1 MKMILLNIFYMRH
14 NLKNITVKQYSQKP
28 DIRYSALLS
37 SMKPK
42 NLFAGKVS
50 NVGELPY
57 LDVINWYTK
66 IGNIKDFNGMVELF
80 CFVFNI
86 EEQEF
91 WSENLVNY
99 FAAKNFI
106 EQKFKT
112 QQEAE
117 AKLLKGSGV
126 DKLKWKAAGG
136 ESLKMFSPVSPLDD
150 LAQRYGGD
158 PFEYG
163 RKPYNRIMYLLTMI
177 TRKNT
182 VSRNYQKQ
190 MNEK

>member
-1 MKMILLNIFYMRH
+1 MN
-14 NLKNITVKQYSQKP
+14 NITIKQYASKS

-50 NVGELPY
+50 NIGELPY
-57 LDVINWYTK
+57 LDVINWYKK
-66 IGNIKDFNGMVELF
+66 IGTIKDFEGMAELF
-80 CFVFNI
+80 CFIFEI
-86 EEQEF
+86 EEDSF
-91 WSENLVNY
+91 WSENLVSY

-106 EQKFKT
+106 EKKLKT

-126 DKLKWKAAGG
+126 DKLQWKAAGG
-136 ESLKMFSPVSPLDD
+136 ESLSMFSPVSPLDD
-150 LAQRYGGD
+150 LAQRYGGY

-163 RKPYNRIMYLLTMI
+163 RKPYNDVLYLLTMI

-182 VSRNYQKQ
+182 VSRNYQKL